1 MRRSN
6 TTDRI
11 TYISS
16 GTVEISVDE
25 YDMNDLDGEIARTLA
40 ACEGLCDT
48 MSGLDQVLRTVS
60 GQ

>member
-40 ACEGLCDT
+40 TCEGLCDR
-48 MSGLDQVLRTVS
+48 MSGLDQALKTVS
-60 GQ
+60 GN